1 MSFLKNRKAK
11 TGMLALAAV
20 AAGTLFFTSCQTSGV
35 NGTSGPSHLQ
45 INLTDSPGEYQ
56 AVWINIQKVMVNTSS
71 DTSDGSSGWK
81 EVPMLKPG
89 LYNLLNFRNGAD
101 TVLAGVDL
109 PGGTNITQIR
119 LVLGDSNAVVLND
132 GTVVPLKTPSA
143 QESGLKLNFHTTLT
157 AGIPYALELDFDAA
171 RSIVKAGNS
180 GKYLLKPVIRA
191 FAKAAGGAIEGVV
204 LPDSAQAH
212 VLAIAPG
219 DTIGAIP
226 DNAGNYKF
234 WGVPSGAYQL
244 IFDADTS
251 TAYKNDTLKNIQ
263 VTNGAVTTVDTVWLH
278 KK

>member
-1 MSFLKNRKAK
+1 MSFSKNLKTKR
-11 TGMLALAAV
+11 GMLALAAI
-20 AAGTLFFTSCQTSGV
+20 AGCTLLFTSCQTAGV

-45 INLTDSPGEYQ
+45 VSLTDSPGDYQ
-56 AVWINIQKVMVNTSS
+56 AVWIDIQKVMINTSA
-71 DTSDGSSGWK
+71 DTADSSGGWK
-81 EVPMLKPG
+81 EVTMLKPG

-101 TVLAGVDL
+101 TVLGGVDL

-119 LVLGDSNAVVLND
+119 LVLGDSNSVVLNN
-132 GTVVPLKTPSA
+132 GTVVPLTTPSA
-143 QESGLKLNFHTTLT
+143 QQSGLKLNFHATLT

-219 DTIGAIP
+219 DTMGAIP

-251 TAYKNDTLKNIQ
+251 TAYKNDTLNNIQ
-263 VTNGAVTTVDTVWLH
+263 VTTGNVTTVDTVWLH
-278 KK
+278 K